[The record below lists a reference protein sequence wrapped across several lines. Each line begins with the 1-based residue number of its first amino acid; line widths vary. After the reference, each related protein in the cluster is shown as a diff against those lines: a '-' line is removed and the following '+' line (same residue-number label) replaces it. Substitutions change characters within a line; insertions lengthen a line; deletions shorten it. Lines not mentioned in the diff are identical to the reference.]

1 MPLAK
6 KHDKKYTYSDY
17 LTWPEDMRYE
27 IIDGTI
33 HDMTPAPSRKHQA
46 VSRNL
51 VLQLHN
57 YFRDRPCEV
66 YYAPFDVRLPR
77 GKENDSDID
86 TVVQPDISVICDKK
100 KLDEAGCRGAP
111 DFIIEIQSPSTAAKD
126 LREKLDLYEK
136 HGVKEYWVVS
146 PEQEIVMSFTL
157 SSRKRYGKPAVFTKE
172 ETARSDI
179 FAGLLVNLGE
189 VFASEE

>member
-6 KHDKKYTYSDY
+6 NHDKKYTYRDY
-17 LTWPEDMRYE
+17 LAWPEDLRSE
-27 IIDGTI
+27 IINGI
-33 HDMTPAPSRKHQA
+33 IFDMTPAPSRQHQA
-46 VSRNL
+46 ISRNMF
-51 VLQLHN
+51 LQLHN
-57 YFRDRPCEV
+57 FFRDRSCEV

-77 GKENDSDID
+77 GNEKDSDID

-100 KLDEAGCRGAP
+100 KLDDAGCRGAP

-146 PEQEIVMSFTL
+146 PEQEIVMAFTF
-157 SSRKRYGKPAVFTKE
+157 SSRKEYGKPAVFMKG
-172 ETARSDI
+172 ETIESSA
-179 FAGLLVNLGE
+179 FQGLQVDLGE
-189 VFASEE
+189 VFIDL